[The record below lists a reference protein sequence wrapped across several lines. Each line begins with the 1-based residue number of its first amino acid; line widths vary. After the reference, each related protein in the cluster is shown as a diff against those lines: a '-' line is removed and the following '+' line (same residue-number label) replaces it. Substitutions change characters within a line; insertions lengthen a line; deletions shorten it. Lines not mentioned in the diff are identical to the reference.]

1 MTELLIVIA
10 GLVGGLLAGLFGV
23 GGGVIF
29 VPVLV
34 LGLGLTQLH
43 AEAASL
49 LAILPT
55 AVIGTWRQ
63 IRFGN
68 TNVRA
73 ALVIGAV
80 SIVGVQIGVVAALH
94 LPDSTLRKMFG
105 VLLLFVAAQTVRR
118 AQQTR

>member
-1 MTELLIVIA
+1 MTELLIVVA
-10 GLVGGLLAGLFGV
+10 GLAGGVLAGLFGV

-34 LGLGLTQLH
+34 IGLGLTQVH

-63 IRFGN
+63 LKFGN
-68 TNVRA
+68 TDIRA
-73 ALVIGAV
+73 ALVIGTV
-80 SIVGVQIGVVAALH
+80 SIIGVQIGVVAALS
-94 LPDSTLRKMFG
+94 LPETTLRRLFG
-105 VLLLFVAAQTVRR
+105 LLLLLVAAQTIRR
-118 AQQTR
+118 AHRTR

>member
-1 MTELLIVIA
+1 MTDIIIVIA
-10 GLVGGLLAGLFGV
+10 GLAGGLLAGLFGV

-55 AVIGTWRQ
+55 AIIGTWRQ
-63 IRFGN
+63 IKFGN
-68 TNVRA
+68 TDLRA
-73 ALVIGAV
+73 AIVIGGV
-80 SIVGVQIGVVAALH
+80 SIIGVQIGVISALH
-94 LPDSTLRKMFG
+94 LPDSTLRRMFG
-105 VLLLFVAAQTVRR
+105 VLLLFVAVQTVRR
-118 AQQTR
+118 AQRTT